1 MAVKSLVVRILG
13 DSTRFERS
21 MQNTSRKMDQMS
33 RKMQRTGRNL
43 TSGLTVPLAGAIV
56 LMKQFDNIA
65 SSLRAEQAF
74 GKSMKSIG
82 ADTNAMME
90 TINKATRGTVDNT
103 TLQIQ
108 ANSLLTKNIAKNADE
123 VEGLFK
129 AARIGGKKMQID
141 TSEAMDKIMGGL
153 ATARFRPLIE
163 LGFTFDEKKFK
174 GMDIVQ
180 KRAEIVRQTMA
191 QIDEEWAA
199 VGAGD
204 LDEVD
209 NIKQM
214 TKVIADNA
222 DTLSRSLVP
231 VMKLVL
237 GIFSA
242 MPSQMQMAAMG
253 MFGLM
258 LVAGPLTS
266 LYGVFIGVTG
276 KLIYATRLLVS
287 AKAREVAITKGS
299 TAAKVISFAISKT
312 IAVATLLWAKAQ
324 WLLNIAMTANPIGL
338 IIVGIAAL
346 IAVTVV
352 VIKYWDKIV
361 DVFKRAFD
369 WLKKASLPVKLLAA
383 ALLMPVAPMI
393 ALVAGIIWLKK
404 NWESVWKA
412 IPTTFGDAS
421 KAIFNMFHKSFG
433 WLLPGGQLSRGVNFV
448 RGLLAN
454 LWDRIRG
461 FFAGQDEQELKVKV
475 NATKGDL
482 EPKDG
487 TWWDWIV
494 DFWLSTVTTGL
505 GGVHRR
511 QAQAVQSGP
520 SIDVVVNLT
529 KGTDTGGVQTW
540 LEGLASGVID
550 VVVSLKVAWSTAADH
565 LSGIFTAAGEWTKAW
580 KAALKRKIVN
590 VGVRIYKYGMEILNG
605 AGEWAKDIADKTI
618 ELTVNV
624 LEGSMAIAKEWI
636 SKVITWTIKTLKG
649 IWAVA
654 TEWISKAITW
664 TIKTLKGI
672 WAVATEWVSKAITWT
687 IKTAKAVWAVLTEW
701 ADKAITWTIKTAK
714 GVWAVL
720 KEWASKA
727 ITWTIK
733 TAKGVWAV
741 ATEWANKAIDWTI
754 GLIKGVVTKPAQALI
769 DLVGGTVD
777 TVVNLAKGTVTTAAL
792 AILNYADNLVTVT
805 ANLAKGAVSAAA
817 ETIMGYASKAATVT
831 ARLAKGVASA
841 AAETI
846 MGYASKIATVTA
858 KLAKGAVSAAA
869 ETIMGYASKG
879 VEVTVGVVKGTVE
892 AGAQWIADLFGGGSK
907 RKRSVTIDTSLSAIS
922 VTQEGYLKTSS
933 VNSANLAKILTELKK
948 ITTSNAAISTNVA
961 SIYTRLGTISTNIA
975 SIEGYLED
983 LDFKT
988 LSTGVTE
995 LRVTGGT
1002 GGGGGLSSTDSNQ
1015 LAYLDD
1021 INGYVKSIAQ
1031 KAGSI
1036 NSNLGFIYS
1045 RLGTISR
1052 NIALFTFDADGNLS
1066 VTGGTGGGGGLSAT
1080 ESTALK
1086 KLTTISTNIA
1096 LIEGY
1101 LDNFYFKTLSTGI
1114 KELRVTGGTG
1124 GGGGLTTAESTAL
1137 KKLTTISTN
1146 IALFTF
1152 DADGNLSVTGGTGG
1166 GGGLSATESTAL
1178 KKLTTISTNIAL
1190 FTFDADGNLSVTG
1203 GTGGGGGL
1211 SATESTALKKLTT
1224 ISTNIALIEGYLD
1237 NFYFKTLS
1245 TGIKELRVTG
1255 GTGGGGG
1262 LTTAESTALKKLTTI
1277 STNIA
1282 LFTFDADGNLSVTG
1296 GTGGGGGLSAT
1307 ESTALKKLTTISTNI
1322 ASIEGFIDNFVFDSS
1337 SRLHVW
1343 ASSTKGSGGGLSSTD
1358 SAQLAYLDN
1367 IYDRLADSY
1376 TRGSKLFDIEEDT
1389 RNLYTIRTNLGV
1401 INADTKLIE
1410 GWLDGLRFD
1419 SKSNLKITG
1428 GGTTTTTTTG
1438 SSSDLAGIF
1447 DRLAPFHS
1455 ALSGQPK
1462 IWTIGGHL
1470 REIVLALDEFSFD
1483 ASGNLEVT
1491 GSTGSTSTSSSS
1503 GSSGFRGEREL
1514 KKVAKEMDDF
1524 GWDVLKTLRE
1534 GRNLFRDIQYGR
1546 TVDADDLV
1554 DAYDD
1559 LAAHVRELDDLW
1571 DDLEDELSSSKK
1583 KRRSLA
1589 DPTLPTPIPPKTTNN
1604 YNFNIKFPSGGRGG
1618 LDQQFERDFRRM
1630 VRKMQREGVL
1640 PQHA

>member
-82 ADTNAMME
+82 ADTNAMMA
-90 TINKATRGTVDNT
+90 TINKATRETIDNT

-108 ANSLLTKNIAKNADE
+108 ANSLLTKNIAQNADE

-141 TSEAMDKIMGGL
+141 TGDAMDKIIGGL

-222 DTLSRSLVP
+222 DTLSRSLLP

-237 GIFSA
+237 GVFSA

-324 WLLNIAMTANPIGL
+324 WLLNIAMSANPIGL
-338 IIVGIAAL
+338 IIIGIAAL

-369 WLKKASLPVKLLAA
+369 WLKKASLPIKLLAA
-383 ALLMPVAPMI
+383 ALLLPAAPMI

-412 IPTTFGDAS
+412 IPKTFGDAS
-421 KAIFNMFHKSFG
+421 KAILNMFHKSFG
-433 WLLPGGQLSRGVNFV
+433 WLLPGGQLSRGVNFI

-461 FFAGQDEQELKVKV
+461 FFSGQDEQELDVKI
-475 NATKGDL
+475 NAKKGDL

-487 TWWDWIV
+487 TWWDWFV
-494 DFWLSTVTTGL
+494 ELYALSAQYSL
-505 GGVHRR
+505 SGVHRR
-511 QAQAVQSGP
+511 QAQTAPTGP

-529 KGTDTGGVQTW
+529 KGTDTGGVQAW
-540 LEGLASGVID
+540 LAGLVSGAID
-550 VVVSLKVAWSTAADH
+550 VLVSLKVAWSTAADH

-605 AGEWAKDIADKTI
+605 AGEWAKDIADQTI

-624 LEGSMAIAKEWI
+624 LKGVWAVAIEWTDLA
-636 SKVITWTIKTLKG
+636 ITWTISTAKG
-649 IWAVA
+649 IWAVLKEWTDQA
-654 TEWISKAITW
+654 ITWTVKTAKGIWAVLTEWTDKAITW

-672 WAVATEWVSKAITWT
+672 WAVATEW
-687 IKTAKAVWAVLTEW
+687 

-714 GVWAVL
+714 GTWAVL
-720 KEWASKA
+720 KQWTNLA

-733 TAKGVWAV
+733 TVKGVWAV

-754 GLIKGVVTKPAQALI
+754 GLIKGVITKPAQALI

-777 TVVNLAKGTVTTAAL
+777 TVVNLAKGTVTAAAL

-817 ETIMGYASKAATVT
+817 ETIMGYVSKGATIT

-846 MGYASKIATVTA
+846 MGYASKTVTVTT
-858 KLAKGAVSAAA
+858 KLALGTVSAAA
-869 ETIMGYASKG
+869 ETIMGYVSKDITL
-879 VEVTVGVVKGTVE
+879 TVGVALGAVE

-907 RKRSVTIDTSLSAIS
+907 QKRQAVVDPSRRALQIIAI
-922 VTQEGYLKTSS
+922 
-933 VNSANLAKILTELKK
+933 NSANLAKILTELKK
-948 ITTSNAAISTNVA
+948 NTTSNAAIKSSVA
-961 SIYTRLGTISTNIA
+961 SIYTRLGIISTNIA
-975 SIEGYLED
+975 LIEGYLED

-988 LSTGVTE
+988 LSTGVT
-995 LRVTGGT
+995 
-1002 GGGGGLSSTDSNQ
+1002 
-1015 LAYLDD
+1015 
-1021 INGYVKSIAQ
+1021 
-1031 KAGSI
+1031 
-1036 NSNLGFIYS
+1036 
-1045 RLGTISR
+1045 
-1052 NIALFTFDADGNLS
+1052 
-1066 VTGGTGGGGGLSAT
+1066 
-1080 ESTALK
+1080 
-1086 KLTTISTNIA
+1086 
-1096 LIEGY
+1096 
-1101 LDNFYFKTLSTGI
+1101 
-1114 KELRVTGGTG
+1114 ELRVTGGTG

-1146 IALFTF
+1146 IALFSF
-1152 DADGNLSVTGGTGG
+1152 DTDGNLEVTGGTGGGLSATESTALKKLTTISTNITSIEGFIDNLSFDSSNNLKVTGGTGGGLSSTDSNQLLYLDDINGYVKSIAHTDGSIYSTLDYIYSRLGTISTNIASIEDYLDNLSFDSSGNLEVTGGTGG

-1178 KKLTTISTNIAL
+1178 KKLTTISTNIAAL
-1190 FTFDADGNLSVTG
+1190 ATNIGYIKGYLVNLDFKTLSSGMKELMVTG

-1211 SATESTALKKLTT
+1211 STLESKALKRLTNLGYQDVRAAYGYSSAVYAVKVYDQT
-1224 ISTNIALIEGYLD
+1224 VYLELVKIRSAIS
-1237 NFYFKTLS
+1237 
-1245 TGIKELRVTG
+1245 GI
-1255 GTGGGGG
+1255 
-1262 LTTAESTALKKLTTI
+1262 TTAPASSGASGVTLTQAKAIRHLASYTEE
-1277 STNIA
+1277 
-1282 LFTFDADGNLSVTG
+1282 LGDAAWTGVRTLWRIVEDNLSVDSFDQSRMEDDIDD
-1296 GTGGGGGLSAT
+1296 LSDV
-1307 ESTALKKLTTISTNI
+1307 E
-1322 ASIEGFIDNFVFDSS
+1322 D
-1337 SRLHVW
+1337 
-1343 ASSTKGSGGGLSSTD
+1343 
-1358 SAQLAYLDN
+1358 YLD
-1367 IYDRLADSY
+1367 
-1376 TRGSKLFDIEEDT
+1376 TSKD
-1389 RNLYTIRTNLGV
+1389 
-1401 INADTKLIE
+1401 LIE
-1410 GWLDGLRFD
+1410 
-1419 SKSNLKITG
+1419 
-1428 GGTTTTTTTG
+1428 
-1438 SSSDLAGIF
+1438 
-1447 DRLAPFHS
+1447 
-1455 ALSGQPK
+1455 
-1462 IWTIGGHL
+1462 
-1470 REIVLALDEFSFD
+1470 
-1483 ASGNLEVT
+1483 
-1491 GSTGSTSTSSSS
+1491 
-1503 GSSGFRGEREL
+1503 
-1514 KKVAKEMDDF
+1514 
-1524 GWDVLKTLRE
+1524 
-1534 GRNLFRDIQYGR
+1534 
-1546 TVDADDLV
+1546 
-1554 DAYDD
+1554 
-1559 LAAHVRELDDLW
+1559 AAFPI
-1571 DDLEDELSSSKK
+1571 SKK
-1583 KRRSLA
+1583 KRSLA

>member
-82 ADTNAMME
+82 ADTNAMMA
-90 TINKATRGTVDNT
+90 TLNKATRETIDNT

-108 ANSLLTKNIAKNADE
+108 ANTLLTKNIAQNADE
-123 VEGLFK
+123 VEGLFM

-141 TSEAMDKIMGGL
+141 TGDAMDKIIGGL

-174 GMDIVQ
+174 GMDIDQ
-180 KRAEIVRQTMA
+180 KRAEIVRQTIA

-199 VGAGD
+199 IGAGG

-209 NIKQM
+209 KIKQI
-214 TKVIADNA
+214 TKVITDNA

-237 GIFSA
+237 GAFSA
-242 MPSQMQMAAMG
+242 LPSQMQMAAMG

-383 ALLMPVAPMI
+383 ALLLPAAPII

-412 IPTTFGDAS
+412 IPKTFGDAS
-421 KAIFNMFHKSFG
+421 KAIQNMFHRSFG

-461 FFAGQDEQELKVKV
+461 FFAGQDEHELKVKV

-487 TWWDWIV
+487 TWWDWVV

-529 KGTDTGGVQTW
+529 KGTDTGGVESW
-540 LEGLASGVID
+540 LTGLTSGAID
-550 VVVSLKVAWSTAADH
+550 VLVSLKVAWSTAADH

-618 ELTVNV
+618 ELTVDT
-624 LEGSMAIAKEWI
+624 LEGAMEIAKEWT
-636 SKVITWTIKTLKG
+636 SQTITWTVDIAIG
-649 IWAVA
+649 AWAVLK
-654 TEWISKAITW
+654 EWTDLAITW
-664 TIKTLKGI
+664 TIKTAKDVWAVLKEWTDLAI
-672 WAVATEWVSKAITWT
+672 TWTIKTAKDVWAVATEWTDKAITWT
-687 IKTAKAVWAVLTEW
+687 IKTAKAVWAVVTEW
-701 ADKAITWTIKTAK
+701 TDKAITWTIKTAK

-720 KEWASKA
+720 KEWANLA
-727 ITWTIK
+727 VTWTVK
-733 TAKGVWAV
+733 TVKGVWAV

-754 GLIKGVVTKPAQALI
+754 GLIKGVITKPAQALI
-769 DLVGGTVD
+769 DLVGGTVN
-777 TVVNLAKGTVTTAAL
+777 TVVNLAKGTVTAA
-792 AILNYADNLVTVT
+792 ASTILNYADNLVTVT
-805 ANLAKGAVSAAA
+805 ANLAKGVVSAAA
-817 ETIMGYASKAATVT
+817 ETIMGYASKGATVT

-858 KLAKGAVSAAA
+858 KLALGAVSTAAR
-869 ETIMGYASKG
+869 TIMGYVSKG
-879 VEVTVGVVKGTVE
+879 VTVTVSIAKGAIA

-922 VTQEGYLKTSS
+922 VTQEGYLKTIS

-948 ITTSNAAISTNVA
+948 ITTSNGSIKTSVA

-988 LSTGVTE
+988 LSSGVTE
-995 LRVTGGT
+995 LRVTGG
-1002 GGGGGLSSTDSNQ
+1002 G
-1015 LAYLDD
+1015 
-1021 INGYVKSIAQ
+1021 
-1031 KAGSI
+1031 
-1036 NSNLGFIYS
+1036 
-1045 RLGTISR
+1045 
-1052 NIALFTFDADGNLS
+1052 
-1066 VTGGTGGGGGLSAT
+1066 
-1080 ESTALK
+1080 
-1086 KLTTISTNIA
+1086 
-1096 LIEGY
+1096 
-1101 LDNFYFKTLSTGI
+1101 
-1114 KELRVTGGTG
+1114 
-1124 GGGGLTTAESTAL
+1124 
-1137 KKLTTISTN
+1137 
-1146 IALFTF
+1146 
-1152 DADGNLSVTGGTGG
+1152 
-1166 GGGLSATESTAL
+1166 
-1178 KKLTTISTNIAL
+1178 
-1190 FTFDADGNLSVTG
+1190 
-1203 GTGGGGGL
+1203 
-1211 SATESTALKKLTT
+1211 
-1224 ISTNIALIEGYLD
+1224 
-1237 NFYFKTLS
+1237 
-1245 TGIKELRVTG
+1245 
-1255 GTGGGGG
+1255 
-1262 LTTAESTALKKLTTI
+1262 
-1277 STNIA
+1277 
-1282 LFTFDADGNLSVTG
+1282 
-1296 GTGGGGGLSAT
+1296 
-1307 ESTALKKLTTISTNI
+1307 
-1322 ASIEGFIDNFVFDSS
+1322 
-1337 SRLHVW
+1337 
-1343 ASSTKGSGGGLSSTD
+1343 GSGGGLSSTD

-1367 IYDRLADSY
+1367 IYARLADTY
-1376 TRGSKLFDIEEDT
+1376 TNSGKLKTIDADTAYISASWTRLGNIKDDVEDIEGFID
-1389 RNLYTIRTNLGV
+1389 N
-1401 INADTKLIE
+1401 
-1410 GWLDGLRFD
+1410 LRFD
-1419 SKSNLKITG
+1419 SSNNLKVTGGTG
-1428 GGTTTTTTTG
+1428 GGGGLSSTESTALKKLTTISSNIALIEGYLDNLYFKTSSTGAKELRVTGVGG
-1438 SSSDLAGIF
+1438 SSSGGGLTATETGYLKTISLNSAYLNLINANLKVNTAISPRTSGLTISGKASIGTLVKWAVELLGGI
-1447 DRLAPFHS
+1447 LNKVGTS
-1455 ALSGQPK
+1455 
-1462 IWTIGGHL
+1462 
-1470 REIVLALDEFSFD
+1470 
-1483 ASGNLEVT
+1483 
-1491 GSTGSTSTSSSS
+1491 STPSSS
-1503 GSSGFRGEREL
+1503 GASGVTLTQSKAILSLVKATEDLGDSTWRGVRALWSIVESQHSIDSTTARR
-1514 KKVAKEMDDF
+1514 MDD
-1524 GWDVLKTLRE
+1524 DV
-1534 GRNLFRDIQYGR
+1534 
-1546 TVDADDLV
+1546 
-1554 DAYDD
+1554 DD
-1559 LAAHVRELDDLW
+1559 LADSEDALDAALDLI
-1571 DDLEDELSSSKK
+1571 EAAFPSSKK
-1583 KRRSLA
+1583 KRSLA